1 MALIGLGVG
10 GGIGAYKAV
19 EVARGLQKNGHD
31 VVALLTRNARR
42 FITPLTFEAITRRP
56 VLMNQFAP
64 GVNTDIEH
72 IKVANDIALLVVAPA
87 TANILAKFA
96 HGIADDYLSTLFLAT
111 PAPVLLAPAMN
122 TRMLEHPAVQEN
134 ARILAARGVR
144 FVDPGAGYL
153 ACGWIGKGRLA
164 EPADVVAAVEEMLAP
179 RRDPVRFSR
188 FDEAET
194 NRGNLTGSRVVVTA
208 GPTFEDIDPVRFIGN
223 RSSGRMGYALAAEAA
238 RRGAMVALI
247 SGPTHLPAPE
257 GVSVESVRSA
267 AEMHAAVMRAA
278 AGADAVIMAAAVA
291 DYAPDGGPI
300 GAKRAKDDEAWSLRL
315 TRTRDILAELG
326 AARRD
331 GRPVLVGFAAQ
342 TGDPVPAATKKL
354 ASKQADLI
362 VANDV
367 SKPGSGFDVDTN
379 EITLVDAQGAE
390 ALPLM
395 SKDEAAGAI
404 LDRVARLLAAKI
416 VAQ

>member
-1 MALIGLGVG
+1 MALVALGVG

-19 EVARGLQKNGHD
+19 EVARGLQKNGHE

-56 VLMNQFAP
+56 VLSNQFAP

-72 IKVANDIALLVVAPA
+72 IAVANEIALLLVAPA

-96 HGIADDYLSTLFLAT
+96 HGLADDYLSTLYLAT

-122 TRMLEHPAVQEN
+122 TRMLEHPAVQDN
-134 ARILAARGVR
+134 ARVLAARGVR

-164 EPADVVAAVEEMLAP
+164 EPADIVAAAESML
-179 RRDPVRFSR
+179 
-188 FDEAET
+188 T
-194 NRGNLTGSRVVVTA
+194 RGAGLGELAGRHVVVTS

-223 RSSGRMGYALAAEAA
+223 RSSGRMGHAIAAEAS
-238 RRGAMVALI
+238 RRGAVVTLV
-247 SGPTHLPAPE
+247 SGPTSLAAPA
-257 GVSVESVRSA
+257 GVRVEAVRSA
-267 AEMHAAVMRAA
+267 SDMHAAVTRAA
-278 AGADAVIMAAAVA
+278 AGADAVVMAAAVA
-291 DYAPDGGPI
+291 DYAPADGALDTKKAKDGG
-300 GAKRAKDDEAWSLRL
+300 GWSLRL
-315 TRTRDILAELG
+315 ARTPDILAELG
-326 AARRD
+326 AARSG

-342 TGDPVPAATKKL
+342 TGDPVPAAMKKL
-354 ASKQADLI
+354 AAKHADLI

-367 SKPGSGFDVDTN
+367 AKPGSGFDVDTN
-379 EITLVDAQGAE
+379 EVTLVDAGGAE

-395 SKDEAAGAI
+395 SKDAVAAAI
-404 LDRVARLLAAKI
+404 LDRVARMLAAQSKI
-416 VAQ
+416 ITT